1 MNKILISSTLAA
13 LLALTFTGCS
23 GDEPKPEEKPV
34 AITECTIDQSDAP
47 KWACGIVNGYD
58 DMYTATGTAKMSKAG
73 AGFSRKSA
81 MADGRSNLSQ
91 QIETEVKSK
100 IEQFART
107 TGIGANETVDTA
119 TTQVAK
125 QVAHVTL
132 NGSKQLA
139 YWQHP
144 KNNDIYV
151 LMGVTKE
158 SVNNAA
164 TETVH
169 SSMGNQNALWQQFQ
183 AENALKGLEEDTKEK

>member
-1 MNKILISSTLAA
+1 MNKIIISSALAT
-13 LLALTFTGCS
+13 LLALTVTGCS

-34 AITECTIDQSDAP
+34 AITECTIDQADAP

-73 AGFSRKSA
+73 AGFSRKNA

-158 SVNNAA
+158 SVDNAA
-164 TETVH
+164 TETVY